1 MSQPLSPSTARLTS
15 VRLNIQLVDEAA
27 KALGA
32 KSRTEA
38 VGLAIQQ
45 IVGQRK
51 SKVPKKRAR

>member
-1 MSQPLSPSTARLTS
+1 MSRILSPIAARLTS

-38 VGLAIQQ
+38 VRLALRR
-45 IVGQRK
+45 IVGHRK

>member
-1 MSQPLSPSTARLTS
+1 MSQPLSPITTRLTS

-38 VGLAIQQ
+38 VRLALQQ

-51 SKVPKKRAR
+51 SKAPKKRAH